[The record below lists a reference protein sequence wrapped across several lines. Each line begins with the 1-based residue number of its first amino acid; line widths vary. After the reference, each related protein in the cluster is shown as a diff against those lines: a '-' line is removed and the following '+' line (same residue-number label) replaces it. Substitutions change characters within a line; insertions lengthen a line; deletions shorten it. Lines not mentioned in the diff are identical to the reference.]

1 MTYANVCVLCQRR
14 LDAGHVCPACV
25 IRIGD
30 HLDDIVRLASLAS
43 IEPRSGTGGGR
54 SVPASRPPINVD
66 GLDPA
71 LTLVNVGGTWT
82 TVLEILEA
90 WERMTRECLNLA
102 PYGPASAL
110 RGRSAI
116 NDTRV
121 TLTGV
126 VGFLRASLPWWAS
139 DPEQPIDDFA
149 SEVQACRRA
158 MSHYDPDRE
167 PRSTMVRC
175 PTLLDAGECGYRLH
189 YVEPDEQVTCKRCG
203 VTRDAMTLV
212 TVALYDSQGEVWVDP
227 EAAERET
234 GVPRLTLKRWAS
246 RGLIHTNHGR
256 YDLREIH
263 RAVECE
269 RTAAHLNLLRRV
281 SSST

>member
-1 MTYANVCVLCQRR
+1 MTYANVCTLCLRR
-14 LDAGHVCPACV
+14 LEQGHVCPACV

-43 IEPRSGTGGGR
+43 IEPRAGTGGGR

-126 VGFLRASLPWWAS
+126 VTFLRASLPWWAS
-139 DPEQPIDDFA
+139 DPEQPIDDLA
-149 SEVQACRRA
+149 NEIRACRRA

-167 PRSTMVRC
+167 PMGYAAFC
-175 PTLLDAGECGYRLH
+175 PTDGCGAKLRYHDPDEEVACPRCRVTRNVPQLVAVVLSSEHGDIWADVETTALH
-189 YVEPDEQVTCKRCG
+189 YG
-203 VTRDAMTLV
+203 VSVSTI
-212 TVALYDSQGEVWVDP
+212 
-227 EAAERET
+227 
-234 GVPRLTLKRWAS
+234 K
-246 RGLIHTNHGR
+246 
-256 YDLREIH
+256 
-263 RAVECE
+263 
-269 RTAAHLNLLRRV
+269 RRV
-281 SSST
+281 STGDLERRKGRYLIRRVAI